1 MLTRTGNLTFRQ
13 LLGLMRQVPGFAP
26 VRPYGSV
33 ARMQS
38 GAEPS
43 GAQRPS
49 SGGPAKPARAP
60 DLDPKLIRA
69 HLAAATESAAPRF
82 RQPRRR
88 KVRR

>member
-33 ARMQS
+33 ARMQPR
-38 GAEPS
+38 AEPS
-43 GAQRPS
+43 
-49 SGGPAKPARAP
+49 KAP